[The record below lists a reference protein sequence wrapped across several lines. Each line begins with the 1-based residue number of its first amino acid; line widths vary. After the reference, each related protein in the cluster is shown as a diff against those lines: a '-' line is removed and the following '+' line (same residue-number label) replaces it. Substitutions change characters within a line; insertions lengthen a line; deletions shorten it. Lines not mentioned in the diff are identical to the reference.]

1 VGLTHNCDSPS
12 IGSARTAM
20 STTLVAST
28 TCRNCSALLHG
39 RFCSMCGQEDHPL
52 DPTIGEV
59 IGEAARE
66 ISTLDSRILRSVR
79 RLFVSPGFLTTEH
92 FEGRRVAWVS
102 PVRLYLIFSVCY
114 FAIVSFTGAPPL
126 DVNLRFTGNNDE
138 ETRRVIQQ
146 LGFSTAE
153 EVQRAIN
160 QALTTWIPRAMFL
173 LVPVFAW
180 LVSRV
185 RRGSGRNYPHH
196 VIFACH
202 VFAVLFGAQSIAAAA
217 GYLAGNT
224 TIAFSLG
231 VGSLLYAFI
240 YMVLALRAVYGGTIG
255 RALAHTV
262 VVLAFHWLATIVVAA
277 AIIVFVL
284 FWV

>member
-102 PVRLYLIFSVCY
+102 PVRLYLIFSLCY
-114 FAIVSFTGAPPL
+114 FAVTSFTGASPL
-126 DVNLRFTGNNDE
+126 EINLQITGDAA
-138 ETRRVIQQ
+138 ETRQIVQRM
-146 LGFSTAE
+146 GFATAE
-153 EVQRAIN
+153 DMRRAIN
-160 QALTTWIPRAMFL
+160 QALTTWIPRAMFV
-173 LVPVFAW
+173 LVPVFGW

-185 RRGSGRNYPHH
+185 RRRS
-196 VIFACH
+196 
-202 VFAVLFGAQSIAAAA
+202 
-217 GYLAGNT
+217 
-224 TIAFSLG
+224 
-231 VGSLLYAFI
+231 
-240 YMVLALRAVYGGTIG
+240 
-255 RALAHTV
+255 
-262 VVLAFHWLATIVVAA
+262 
-277 AIIVFVL
+277 
-284 FWV
+284 